1 MQDENINSNN
11 NPSQSSLAYL
21 LHHTN
26 YMHTYIRRLRTPYS
40 GDPHRLKTPLADCSL
55 YCPIRHRFPH
65 PLSSSHTKKNHVL
78 WLEQVDPQRP

>member
-1 MQDENINSNN
+1 MQDENSNSNN

-40 GDPHRLKTPLADCSL
+40 GDPHRLKTPLPDCVAPSGIGF
-55 YCPIRHRFPH
+55 PIHSAAPTLKRIMC
-65 PLSSSHTKKNHVL
+65 LA
-78 WLEQVDPQRP
+78 